1 MDDDLPAIEQPEAP
15 VPEAPKVKPTPAP
28 QFDYRA
34 FAGVGGF
41 GGLSGGAG
49 LTLGGQKVFKGK
61 VLRTFSGATVVFPLD
76 NDAFF
81 DTVDSGITT
90 LMVIPDGGIRVEPF
104 THWTVAPTIGVSFG
118 YALVLL
124 FDQANAGGLPGL
136 GSAITVTASIGG
148 TYHLSDKMHL
158 DAELVWRP
166 MWLVPQTPST
176 FTSAQVGLRF

>member
-1 MDDDLPAIEQPEAP
+1 MDDDVPAIEQPAP
-15 VPEAPKVKPTPAP
+15 HPQKPTPAP

-34 FAGVGGF
+34 FGGVGAF

-49 LTLGGQKVFKGK
+49 LTLGGQKVFQGK
-61 VLRTFSGATVVFPLD
+61 ILRTYSGGTVVIPVD

-81 DTVDSGITT
+81 DEEDAGVTTV
-90 LMVIPDGGIRVEPF
+90 MVIPDGGIRVEPF
-104 THWTVAPTIGVSFG
+104 THWTVSPTIGASFG

-124 FDQANAGGLPGL
+124 FDQANTGALPGI

-158 DAELVWRP
+158 DLELTWRP
-166 MWLVPQTPST
+166 IWLIPQAPST
-176 FTSAQVGLRF
+176 YTSGQVGLRF